1 VSAWKT
7 LGTVLLVVVLAG
19 CGSESEPEPD
29 TTPPG
34 IQSTVPTSDQTGVA
48 PDTDIVIQFD
58 EAIDRNSINDTIYH
72 LEKGGQSLFGQV
84 SYDLDLHQ
92 ATLSLAIEFQAGQV
106 YDAVLEP
113 GVKDMAGNRRTETY
127 RWSFTVAD

>member
-1 VSAWKT
+1 MKACKT
-7 LGTVLLVVVLAG
+7 VCAVLLALTWAA
-19 CGSESEPEPD
+19 CGGEDEPEPD

-34 IQSTVPTSDQTGVA
+34 IQSTVPTADQTGVS

-58 EAIDRNSINDTIYH
+58 EAIDRNSINNDNFH
-72 LEKGGQSLFGQV
+72 LEKGGQPLYGQV

-92 ATLSLAIEFQAGQV
+92 AALSLSIDLEAGQV

-113 GVKDMAGNRRTETY
+113 GVKDTIGNRRTEPY
-127 RWSFTVAD
+127 RWSFTVAP